1 MCIDICIIVDV
12 MFYHNEDKWNNIFEK
27 KCEYKTFNN
36 LQKVWGR
43 NQQSIK

>member
-1 MCIDICIIVDV
+1 MSCFSIMKTNGITFLKKKRIQ
-12 MFYHNEDKWNNIFEK
+12 NIQ
-27 KCEYKTFNN
+27 NN